1 MRVDETRPIGFRR
14 HLRAEIVPGEAV
26 YLVSPRGT
34 TALSGNA
41 IQRMAPLLDGSL
53 TLPELREATGFP
65 AEQLDG
71 MIDRLTAA
79 GLVGFRTAP
88 RDVPSG
94 AYWDLAGVD
103 GPADAEVSVVAF
115 GGADAAAAE
124 RACRTAGLVCGP
136 DSPFTLVVCDDY
148 LDPALAEFNAAR
160 LADGRPWLPAKPYG
174 AQLWVGPVFQPGTA
188 GACWSCLAVRLRS
201 RRRGESHVRRA
212 LGLAAPVRAPETS
225 LATTRELGLQTAA
238 LEAAK
243 WLAELREE
251 RQNTLWTL
259 DTLTLVAGH
268 HPVAA
273 RPQCPDCGDP
283 GMVSERAR
291 RPVVP
296 VSRPKGATGGN
307 GHRTLSAE
315 QMWERFG
322 RLADPVTGVTERVV
336 RDPRSPSFLPCY
348 RSGPNLALPEGD
360 LSARRAGLRMQSGG
374 KGRTDAEARVSALC
388 EAVERYSATRHGDEE
403 TVRGSYR
410 ELADRAVHP
419 GDCMLFDERQ
429 YEDRERWNASG
440 VPFEYVPERFDED
453 AEAEWTPV
461 WSLTGGEHRLLL
473 SAQAYLGGPSVASV
487 VADSNG
493 NAAGGSLEDA
503 ILQGFLELVERD
515 AVALWWYNRTR
526 HAAVDL
532 AAFGDPWVA
541 ALPER
546 FRELDRSIWVLDLTA
561 DLGIPVMA
569 AVSRR
574 AGGPAEDIMLG
585 FGAHLDPAVALSR
598 AVTELGQMLPSLPS
612 GTRGYAPGLPAHLLD
627 WLRGA
632 TVADQPYLLPDPELP
647 VRTPESYGYVPRA
660 DIRDDLEHLV
670 GLARTHR
677 LEVLVLDQTRPDLG
691 LPVVKVVVPGLRHF
705 WARFAP
711 GRLFEVPVRLGRL
724 SAPTRYED
732 LNPTPLFL

>member
-1 MRVDETRPIGFRR
+1 MRVDTRPIGFRR

-34 TALSGNA
+34 TALCGNA
-41 IQRMAPLLDGSL
+41 IQKVAPLLDGSL
-53 TLPELREATGFP
+53 TLPELRKASEFP

-71 MIDRLTAA
+71 MLDRLTAA
-79 GLVGFRTAP
+79 GLVGFHTGPQDAAA
-88 RDVPSG
+88 G
-94 AYWDLAGVD
+94 AYWDLAGVG
-103 GPADAEVSVVAF
+103 GPTGGEVSVVAL

-124 RACRTAGLVCGP
+124 RACRAAGLTCGP
-136 DSPFTLVVCDDY
+136 DAPFTLVVCDDY
-148 LDPALAEFNAAR
+148 LDPALAEFNAVR
-160 LADGRPWLPAKPYG
+160 LADGRPWLPAKPCG
-174 AQLWVGPVFQPGTA
+174 SQLWVGPVFRPGTA

-201 RRRGESHVRRA
+201 HRRGESHVRRA
-212 LGLAAPVRAPETS
+212 LGLAVPVRVPEAS
-225 LATTRELGLQTAA
+225 LAATRELGLQTAA

-243 WLAELREE
+243 WLAGLREE
-251 RQNTLWTL
+251 RQGALWTL
-259 DTLTLVAGH
+259 DTLTLTAGH

-273 RPQCPDCGDP
+273 RPQCPDCGDA
-283 GMVSERAR
+283 GMVAERTR

-296 VSRPKGATGGN
+296 VSRPKGVMGGN
-307 GHRTLSAE
+307 GHRALSAE
-315 QMWERFG
+315 RMWERFG
-322 RLADPVTGVTERVV
+322 RLADPVTGITERVV
-336 RDPRSPSFLPCY
+336 RDPQSPSFLHCY

-360 LSARRAGLRMQSGG
+360 LSALRAGLRMRSGG
-374 KGRTDAEARVSALC
+374 KGRTDVEARVSALC
-388 EAVERYSATRHGDEE
+388 EAVERYSATRFGDEE

-410 ELADRAVHP
+410 ELAGRAVHP

-429 YEDRERWNASG
+429 YADRERWNASG
-440 VPFEYVPERFDED
+440 IPFEYVPERFDEE
-453 AEAEWTPV
+453 AEIEWTPM
-461 WSLTGGEHRLLL
+461 WSLTGKEQRLLPA
-473 SAQAYLGGPSVASV
+473 AQVYFGGRPVASI

-493 NAAGGSLEDA
+493 NAAGGSVEDA
-503 ILQGFLELVERD
+503 IVQGFLELVERD

-532 AAFGDPWVA
+532 TAFGDPWVA

-546 FRELDRSIWVLDLTA
+546 FRELGRSIWVLDLTP

-574 AGGPAEDIMLG
+574 TGGPAEDIMLG

-612 GTRGYAPGLPAHLLD
+612 GTRGYAPGLPPHLLA

-632 TVADQPYLLPDPELP
+632 TVADQSYLLPDPGLP
-647 VRTPESYGYVPRA
+647 ARTPESYGYVPRA
-660 DIRDDLEHLV
+660 DLGEDLEHLV
-670 GLARTHR
+670 GVARSNG

-724 SAPTRYED
+724 SAPTRHED
-732 LNPTPLFL
+732 LNPIPLFL